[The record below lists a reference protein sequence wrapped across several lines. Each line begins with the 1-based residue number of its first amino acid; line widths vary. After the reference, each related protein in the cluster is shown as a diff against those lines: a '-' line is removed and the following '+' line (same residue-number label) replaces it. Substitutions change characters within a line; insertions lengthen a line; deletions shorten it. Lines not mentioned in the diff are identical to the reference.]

1 MLVSADILRLAFLR
15 TEPPAAPV
23 DQALL
28 ARLTGESIAMA
39 PTVTNSNELDP
50 SGQVRDSI
58 LTGASTSGGVNFEA
72 SRNPWLDEM
81 LAAAACGAWGVGEYD
96 GAAVAADQLVPSAL
110 LSLYTIEKA
119 WTMPDDS
126 ESFHRF
132 LNCAVAGL
140 SLAITPG
147 EPITGAV
154 TISGGPMVDP
164 IPVVPMPG
172 VTYLDPGDHPVMTA
186 PLVTELSVDLGTV
199 STRCFGTFNLNLINN
214 VRGVQCI
221 GTLGE
226 REKVLGR
233 IEVTLAGT
241 VYFASND
248 MLQHLLDQDT
258 FPVTLRITDSNGEF
272 YAFEFPRVKVTAA
285 PVVAGGTGQDVV
297 VDLAMQA
304 LYDSTKGSTFL
315 IERSAEVFAALALVG
330 EQRFAKAA

>member
-1 MLVSADILRLAFLR
+1 MLVSADTIKLSFLR
-15 TEPPAAPV
+15 TTPPPDVAN
-23 DQALL
+23 QALL
-28 ARLTGESIAMA
+28 ARITGESIAMA

-50 SGQVRDSI
+50 SGQVKDSI
-58 LTGASTSGGVNFEA
+58 LTGAATAGSVNFEA

-81 LAAAACGAWGVGEYD
+81 LAAACAGKWGVGNV
-96 GAAVAADQLVPSAL
+96 GTPPVPVTADQLIPTAQL
-110 LSLYTIEKA
+110 NLYTIEKD
-119 WTMPDDS
+119 WTMPDAS
-126 ESFHRF
+126 HSFHRF
-132 LNCAVAGL
+132 MQCAVSGI

-154 TISGGPMVDP
+154 AIAGGPMQDP
-164 IPVVPMPG
+164 IEIIPVPG
-172 VTYLDPGDHPVMTA
+172 LTYLSAGDNPVMTA
-186 PLVTELSVDLGTV
+186 PLVDQLDVDLGSV
-199 STRCFGTFNLNLINN
+199 MTRCFGTFNVAINNN

-233 IEVTLAGT
+233 VEVTLSGT

-258 FPVTLRITDSNGEF
+258 FHVELRITDSEGNFYEF
-272 YAFEFPRVKVTAA
+272 AFPRCKVTAA

-304 LYDSTKGSTFL
+304 LYDETQGASF
-315 IERSAEVFAALALVG
+315 IVERGAGVP
-330 EQRFAKAA
+330 